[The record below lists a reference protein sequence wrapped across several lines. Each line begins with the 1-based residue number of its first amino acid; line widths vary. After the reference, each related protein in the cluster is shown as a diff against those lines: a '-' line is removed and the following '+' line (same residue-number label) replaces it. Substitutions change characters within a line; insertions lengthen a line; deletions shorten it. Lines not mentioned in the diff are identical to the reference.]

1 MHLKVILILLLV
13 CSIVQGG
20 LMAQEWSSDPLQ
32 LKQSVQE
39 ARDLGDLNT
48 ADLLASKLL
57 TLAKTHT

>member
-1 MHLKVILILLLV
+1 
-13 CSIVQGG
+13 
-20 LMAQEWSSDPLQ
+20 MAQEWSSDPLQ

-57 TLAKTHT
+57 TLAKTHI